1 MTGVIVTGAM
11 MTGVLITGEY
21 VTVRCDEGLDDDWII
36 A

>member
-1 MTGVIVTGAM
+1 MTGVIVTGVM

-21 VTVRCDEGLDDDWII
+21 VTVSCDEGLDDDWII